1 MHLDDQI
8 DFKNKSL
15 PNSLLLNLKKKK
27 KFRVE
32 LNAHSYVLP
41 QTY

>member
-15 PNSLLLNLKKKK
+15 PNSLLLNFKKKK
-27 KFRVE
+27 N
-32 LNAHSYVLP
+32 LG
-41 QTY
+41 

>member
-1 MHLDDQI
+1 MHLDDQV

-15 PNSLLLNLKKKK
+15 PNSLLLNFKK
-27 KFRVE
+27 KFRIE

>member
-15 PNSLLLNLKKKK
+15 PNSLLLNFKKK